1 VAGRHKFKE
10 DVGMM
15 KIRACV
21 SVLAIAACSFAV
33 AADDAFLLVSAK
45 VSNRDG
51 QILMNVSKA
60 IQAGS
65 SLPLERSEEIT
76 YLAVRSVT
84 DADADG
90 KVTLT
95 PAKFKK
101 GMTLAL
107 TPSVEQDG
115 SGLIALTGSEVK
127 FLGFQNV
134 ADMPGAQKPLYVTS
148 KFTAEGEVKDGK
160 ADLYFG
166 NCALDEGKPVQ
177 CEYTLSVALKKT

>member
-1 VAGRHKFKE
+1 
-10 DVGMM
+10 MM

-21 SVLAIAACSFAV
+21 GVLAVAACSFAV

-45 VSNRDG
+45 VTNRDG
-51 QILMNVSKA
+51 QVLMNVSTA

-65 SLPLERSEEIT
+65 SLPLERGKEIS

-84 DADADG
+84 DVDG
-90 KVTLT
+90 QVTLT
-95 PAKFKK
+95 PAKFKE
-101 GMTLAL
+101 GMTLEL

-134 ADMPGAQKPLYVTS
+134 VDMPGAQKPLYVTS
-148 KFTAEGEVKDGK
+148 KFTGEGEVKDGK
-160 ADLYFG
+160 ADVPFG
-166 NCALDEGKPVQ
+166 NCALHDGKPVQ
-177 CEYTLSVALKKT
+177 CEYTLSVTLKKA